1 MISKRSNIICQVA
14 SLLLSLTA
22 ITIITYIT
30 ITYIMVRKYEEKLW
44 ISIAGNDVISIY
56 NVVGIRK
63 IESIDN
69 KYNKNV
75 TIIYKYVTS
84 KDIDNYMLSLLAEK
98 YIIVED
104 NEFSKSLEKE
114 NNQDTI
120 VVKINKKDGIYIIMY
135 YIK

>member
-63 IESIDN
+63 IEIIDN

>member
-1 MISKRSNIICQVA
+1 
-14 SLLLSLTA
+14 
-22 ITIITYIT
+22 
-30 ITYIMVRKYEEKLW
+30 MVRKYEEKLW